1 MVTRLEEPAALL
13 SDHYPAVA
21 PFIGI
26 GLVVAS
32 TAVSRGVQGDG
43 IERCTGKPNIDFVP
57 AISRCARFRAFR
69 IT

>member
-13 SDHYPAVA
+13 SDHYRAVA

-26 GLVVAS
+26 GLVVES

-43 IERCTGKPNIDFVP
+43 L
-57 AISRCARFRAFR
+57 
-69 IT
+69 